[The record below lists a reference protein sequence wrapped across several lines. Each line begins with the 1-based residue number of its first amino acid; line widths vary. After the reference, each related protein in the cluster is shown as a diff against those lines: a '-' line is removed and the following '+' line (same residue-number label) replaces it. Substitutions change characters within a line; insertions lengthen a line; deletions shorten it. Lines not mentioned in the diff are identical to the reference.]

1 MSLVYLLIKQGTLQW
16 IEAPAL
22 VTRKVTRKS
31 IISLCEMLIYISHLE
46 PKSSARLKS
55 QLTPLIRE
63 SLMSPNV
70 ATAKLAQ
77 LDKLLHTKKVHCEL
91 LMQNLDRV
99 EKSMLRKSRFLNRCL
114 SKQILPALILILP
127 S

>member
-77 LDKLLHTKKVHCEL
+77 LDKLLHKKKVHCEL
-91 LMQNLDRV
+91 LMQNLD
-99 EKSMLRKSRFLNRCL
+99 S
-114 SKQILPALILILP
+114 
-127 S
+127 